1 MASSGIVSGGGTY
14 IRRPHTATSGY
25 TPLQVASAYNYPAA
39 TGKNRKGGII
49 ELGGGFGQADLKA
62 YFGKLGLP
70 VPVVVSK
77 PVAGGSNTSDGPN
90 GADGEV
96 LLDIEVAGALAP
108 GATFNVYFAPNT
120 DAGFIAAIEAA
131 IADKCDAISISWGG
145 PESSWESAT
154 ITKMEASFAK
164 AKAAGIQVFVASG
177 DSGSTDGTRKNTV
190 DYPASSPEVC
200 GCGGTRLTVNSAGQ
214 RASEVVWD
222 DSDTSSATG
231 GGVSAL
237 FPGRDVPD
245 VAGNADPETGYQVI
259 VDGESFVIGGTS
271 AVAPLHL
278 GLYLRLLEL
287 TGKPFDFVA
296 TVAANA
302 TVCFDVTSGD
312 NGGFRAGPGRDEAT
326 GFGVV
331 DGTRLL
337 AVLQGSGTVTPP
349 PVVTPPPAT
358 GTDTNP
364 DDMALASATRDW
376 VTKRHTGP
384 TKQIATA
391 LKTWLAAK
399 KLS

>member
-1 MASSGIVSGGGTY
+1 MASSGIVDGGGTY
-14 IRRPHTATSGY
+14 IRRPRTSTAGY
-25 TPLQVASAYNYPAA
+25 TPLQVASAYNYPSA
-39 TGKNRKGGII
+39 TGTGYVGGII
-49 ELGGGFGQADLKA
+49 ELGGGFGQADLVA
-62 YFGKLGLP
+62 YFGKLGIP
-70 VPVVVSK
+70 VPTVVSK

-96 LLDIEVAGALAP
+96 LLDIEVAGAIAP
-108 GATFNVYFAPNT
+108 GAKFNVYFAPNT
-120 DAGFIAAIEAA
+120 DAGFIAAINQAVK
-131 IADKCDAISISWGG
+131 DKVSAISISWGG
-145 PESSWESAT
+145 PESSWASAT
-154 ITKMEASFAK
+154 VTKMEAAFAA

-190 DYPASSPEVC
+190 DYPASSPSVC
-200 GCGGTRLTVNSAGQ
+200 GCGGTRLTVNSSGQ
-214 RASEVVWD
+214 RATEVVWD

-245 VAGNADPETGYQVI
+245 VAGNADPETGYQVT
-259 VDGESFVIGGTS
+259 VDGQSAVFGGTS

-287 TGKPFDFVA
+287 TRTPFDFVA

-337 AVLQGSGTVTPP
+337 AVLQAGT
-349 PVVTPPPAT
+349 VVTPPPPPPT
-358 GTDTNP
+358 GDTNP
-364 DDMALASATRDW
+364 DDVALAKA
-376 VTKRHTGP
+376 VK
-384 TKQIATA
+384 
-391 LKTWLAAK
+391 LWLAAK
-399 KLS
+399 NLA